1 MTQALQKKVIN
12 YLGPFLISIS
22 IILLSYD
29 HVAWVQFWGKLN
41 IPATIPPFSD
51 LNALNIFLSYK
62 QDGLNPY
69 IESSQGHSV
78 HKVLMYPSIWLS
90 ITELLNLQN
99 QINFIF
105 FSFFILYLY
114 FYILLDLAFKINDKK
129 FLFILTLFFFSTSN
143 FLLIERLNVEL
154 IIFCIVYF
162 GLISSKLGSQILFF
176 LLSIV
181 LKLFPIFSIFV
192 FINRIRYFFLIMI
205 LCLFYIIF
213 MRHEIFI
220 ILNNSIEDALIFAYG
235 IGSIAK
241 GFYYYST
248 KFGYFIND
256 DNYFFFKN
264 SLILI
269 TTIYAISIFLINF
282 KLKKNEVKTEISIE
296 EKLYLSGA
304 GIYIGTYITSANI
317 DYRLCFLIFTIPFL
331 INQKNFK
338 MINLYLLLMIICF
351 NSLIFEGGNTYSFF
365 YIFKASIIYFFKF
378 IIFTVNCYY
387 FGLILNKFINFNFLK
402 LKKSN

>member
-282 KLKKNEVKTEISIE
+282 KLKKMRLKQKFLSKKNYIYLVLVSI
-296 EKLYLSGA
+296 
-304 GIYIGTYITSANI
+304 
-317 DYRLCFLIFTIPFL
+317 
-331 INQKNFK
+331 
-338 MINLYLLLMIICF
+338 
-351 NSLIFEGGNTYSFF
+351 
-365 YIFKASIIYFFKF
+365 
-378 IIFTVNCYY
+378 
-387 FGLILNKFINFNFLK
+387 
-402 LKKSN
+402 

>member
-1 MTQALQKKVIN
+1 MTQALQKKIIN

-41 IPATIPPFSD
+41 IPAAIPPFSD
-51 LNALNIFLSYK
+51 LDALNIFLSYK

-162 GLISSKLGSQILFF
+162 VS
-176 LLSIV
+176 
-181 LKLFPIFSIFV
+181 
-192 FINRIRYFFLIMI
+192 
-205 LCLFYIIF
+205 
-213 MRHEIFI
+213 
-220 ILNNSIEDALIFAYG
+220 
-235 IGSIAK
+235 
-241 GFYYYST
+241 
-248 KFGYFIND
+248 
-256 DNYFFFKN
+256 
-264 SLILI
+264 
-269 TTIYAISIFLINF
+269 
-282 KLKKNEVKTEISIE
+282 
-296 EKLYLSGA
+296 
-304 GIYIGTYITSANI
+304 
-317 DYRLCFLIFTIPFL
+317 
-331 INQKNFK
+331 
-338 MINLYLLLMIICF
+338 
-351 NSLIFEGGNTYSFF
+351 
-365 YIFKASIIYFFKF
+365 
-378 IIFTVNCYY
+378 
-387 FGLILNKFINFNFLK
+387 
-402 LKKSN
+402 